1 MTKRGSMQKKTN
13 KTKRLNL
20 RVTPELKERLED
32 GAIADGITLNEFCLR
47 ILQNKET
54 VNALTAKSK
63 ALKESAKL
71 FAKIGVNINQL
82 ARHCNTTGEAATP
95 EQLLQILDEA
105 RQMQKEIL
113 TKLLAKEGG

>member
-1 MTKRGSMQKKTN
+1 MQKKTN

-20 RVTPELKERLED
+20 RVTPELKEQLES

-47 ILQNKET
+47 ILQNRDT
-54 VNALTAKSK
+54 VNALAAKSK
-63 ALKESAKL
+63 AEKESAKL
-71 FAKIGVNINQL
+71 FAKIGINVNQL
-82 ARHCNTTGEAATP
+82 ARHCNSTGEAATP

>member
-1 MTKRGSMQKKTN
+1 MKKKTN
-13 KTKRLNL
+13 RTARLNL

-32 GAIADGITLNEFCLR
+32 GAIANGITLNEFCLR
-47 ILQNKET
+47 ILENKET
-54 VNALTAKSK
+54 ANALVVKEK
-63 ALKESAKL
+63 AYKESANL
-71 FAKIGVNINQL
+71 FAKIGININQL

>member
-1 MTKRGSMQKKTN
+1 MRKKTN
-13 KTKRLNL
+13 RTERLNL
-20 RVTPELKERLED
+20 RVTPAIKAHLEEK
-32 GAIADGITLNEFCLR
+32 AIAEGVTLNDFCLR

-54 VNALTAKSK
+54 TNALVAKSK
-63 ALKESAKL
+63 AYKESANL
-71 FAKIGVNINQL
+71 FGRMGVNINQL

-105 RQMQKEIL
+105 KAMQKEIL

>member
-1 MTKRGSMQKKTN
+1 MKKKTN
-13 KTKRLNL
+13 RTARLNL
-20 RVTPELKERLED
+20 RVTPELQERLED
-32 GAIADGITLNEFCLR
+32 GAIANGITLNEFCLR
-47 ILQNKET
+47 ILENKET
-54 VNALTAKSK
+54 ANALVVKEK
-63 ALKESAKL
+63 AYTESANL
-71 FAKIGVNINQL
+71 FAKMGININQL